1 MKIKVLITDDIEE
14 YRKHFSTLLA
24 KDNEIN
30 VVGTASSGSEAVLMA
45 KHLKPDV
52 ILMDIQMETEQAG
65 IVASKKILE
74 YLPKTKIIVFTIH
87 DDRENIVSAYDAGIV
102 DYLLKTASP
111 QEVIATIHDAV
122 DSDEIKKNVSR
133 IVKDEML
140 KLRKERDSFMYCVN
154 LITRLSKSEIEILKM
169 LCDGKKYREIAEERF
184 VSESTVRV
192 MINKISK
199 KFSGDNI
206 RDIVRQLNSNGIA
219 KMIDKF

>member
-74 YLPKTKIIVFTIH
+74 DLPNTKIIVFTIH

-102 DYLLKTASP
+102 DYILKTASP
-111 QEVIATIHDAV
+111 QEVLTTIHDAM
-122 DSDEIKKNVSR
+122 DSNKIKKNVSR
-133 IVKDEML
+133 IIKDEML

-206 RDIVRQLNSNGIA
+206 RDIVRQLNENGIA